1 MLVSCDG
8 EEYTTT
14 VKPPEFSI
22 TYELNGGTNN
32 TENPSGYNTGDTVSL
47 AFPERADYM
56 FAGWYTD
63 SALTNEIKEIKDR
76 EESLTL
82 YAKWIPYDDVF
93 EFYEGTDYCSIRIA
107 PDYEV
112 ETIIIPSKYNNLPV
126 TKISSLFNGNYES
139 VKAVIIPDS
148 VASIDTQAF
157 VRNYLNDNVNLSLEY
172 IGVDSNNP
180 YFKSVDGVL
189 YSKDGKIL
197 IKYPPLKNGSSFTVP
212 EGVESIN
219 KHAFARNKNLKNVI
233 IPNTVTS
240 IGIRAFMFS
249 EALEDIVIPNS
260 VTKVEYGAFYKC
272 KSLRSVTLSSAM
284 EIIEFSTFEFCSALK
299 SIVIPNNIKSIGR
312 EAFCYCT
319 SLESVTIEEGV
330 NVIGTLV
337 FANCTSLTSIEI
349 PSSVTTLSLQVFED
363 CTSLKNITIP
373 DSITSIENGVFNG
386 CTSLEI
392 LIIPDS
398 VATLEAGTFNF
409 CNNLTVYCE
418 AEEQPEGWSSSWV
431 HDVKEVVW
439 GYKEEQ

>member
-1 MLVSCDG
+1 MKKLLFLILIILLCLTSFMLVSCDG
-8 EEYTTT
+8 EEDTTT

-32 TENPSGYNTGDTVSL
+32 TENPNGYNTGDTVSL

-63 SALTNEIKEIKDR
+63 SALTSEIKEIKDK

-112 ETIIIPSKYNNLPV
+112 ETIIIPSKYNSLPV
-126 TKISSLFNGNYES
+126 TKISSLFKGKYES

-148 VASIDTQAF
+148 VVSIDLYAF
-157 VRNYLNDNVNLSLEY
+157 VDGSIEENVNLSY
-172 IGVDSNNP
+172 IGVNSNNP

-197 IKYPPLKNGSSFTVP
+197 IKYPPCKDGSSFTVP

-219 KHAFARNKNLKNVI
+219 ECAFSRNKNLKNVI

-260 VTKVEYGAFYKC
+260 VTKVEYAAFSKC
-272 KSLRSVTLSSAM
+272 KSLRSVTLSNSM
-284 EIIEFSTFEFCSALK
+284 ESIEYGTFESCSVLE
-299 SIVIPNNIKSIGR
+299 SIVIPKSVKEIKSWAFDGCSTLESIKLSNGLTTIGYG
-312 EAFCYCT
+312 AFHNCTFLKSIEIPNSTRTIQNMAFSNCT
-319 SLESVTIEEGV
+319 SLESIV
-330 NVIGTLV
+330 
-337 FANCTSLTSIEI
+337 
-349 PSSVTTLSLQVFED
+349 
-363 CTSLKNITIP
+363 
-373 DSITSIENGVFNG
+373 
-386 CTSLEI
+386 
-392 LIIPDS
+392 IPDS
-398 VATLEAGTFNF
+398 VSTVEVITFHT
-409 CNNLTVYCE
+409 CPNLTIYCK
-418 AEEQPEGWSSSWV
+418 AEEKPEGWDENWSTGI
-431 HDVKEVVW
+431 KEVVW
-439 GYKEEQ
+439 GYKENHR